1 MEFQQIKSVDMM
13 TFAEQELFWRYLEVA
28 FAHDDGATAREHLA
42 AGREITY
49 RDPLLGNALIR
60 EWPDGRREVIKADLE
75 GNITVIRSL

>member
-1 MEFQQIKSVDMM
+1 MIPTTHS
-13 TFAEQELFWRYLEVA
+13 EQDSQWFSIEAAIE
-28 FAHDDGATAREHLA
+28 HDDGAAAKEHLA
-42 AGREITY
+42 AGQEITY